1 MINPSSFIL
10 VVYTPRCDSHC
21 SAQENRVVVS
31 SGVAV
36 KSVATGTTQ

>member
-10 VVYTPRCDSHC
+10 FVYTSRCDSHR

-31 SGVAV
+31 SGIAV
-36 KSVATGTTQ
+36 KSVAIGTTR